1 MDTPVVI
8 TSTVLLLYVFSVPV
22 APQQANQQQPQAF
35 QVKLPDRQS
44 NGGEAAAVAAHDEKN
59 IGYLNSLLK
68 KRKTKLSN
76 DEGSDKQV
84 LKQRVKRKKKRSKA
98 QQDNKLQINKNPAQG
113 SQDFVQRANVVPQN
127 NQNIVAPAL
136 GGVNNNSGGAN
147 NIVGGVNIGGG
158 VNNNIVGGVNSI
170 GGGANNLNENKI
182 KSHIPSAFNDN
193 DALKRAENNNVVMNS
208 RVKVIESLGAKEAP
222 RQQDS
227 VPVLPGNTVRKNN
240 QDRPVDVVGGAN
252 MLQNPAPRGGDIPA
266 NSNFHQEDPPVV
278 QNMQDHKPAESLN
291 DNRAVVHDEVQDSHD
306 EVVEEKNNIIRDN
319 NNHVEVQG
327 AGSVLRNQEN
337 NFQDSNRNWQP
348 VVNNNPPI
356 QQQPHQQPNNK
367 PKKQDSQRIMWDWS
381 DFLINYEQYV
391 MPEQKVRRA
400 PHATTGEPWPMP
412 QYYITS
418 QTKLFRLDREKFHF
432 RISKET
438 CDIIEKAIER
448 YKDYIL
454 YDSVQDMYDN
464 LQHAQGSSLEDVY
477 EKYGDEVHTQ
487 AGYIDE
493 LNIKIRQPC
502 TRLPHDKMDESYDLF
517 IKRTGAFLWAN
528 EVWGA
533 LRGLETFSQ
542 LVFKGTNEELYIRD
556 TVINDYPRFSHRGI
570 LLDSSRHY
578 LFKETIFDVLE
589 GMTQNKMNVLHWH
602 IVDDQSFPYQS
613 KVYPDLSDKGAYHPT
628 FVYTHEDLDEIIEYA
643 RMRGIR
649 VMPEFDTPGH
659 TYSWGLSRPDLL
671 TQCYQGTH
679 PVTGYLGPL
688 DPSKNETYRFLKN
701 LFNEVLHVFKDE
713 YIHLGGDEV
722 PMTCWSSNPEVLQ
735 LLNKLD
741 GKPDEPI
748 NLQNVDPYM
757 YSYDIRKVLEFYEKR
772 LTQDLKE
779 IGRRRKNGVRF
790 VMWQEIMNNNVQLP
804 NDTIIQIWQGDMGDV
819 QRAIDMGYNT
829 LYSTCWYLDLIE
841 YGVKWP
847 KYYNCDPADTSMGYQ
862 IDEKKVLGGE
872 ACMWAEYVDN
882 ENLMTT
888 LWPRASA
895 VAERL
900 WSSKDV
906 KDVDAAGKRLSEHRC
921 RMLSRGLQVG
931 MISGPDYCL
940 RRGHRRDRD
949 NSSNCSVGHCFQ
961 SKDTVQIEKINVRVQ
976 QRGHNLPVP
985 DCNQIISQGGN
996 MFTIAIVIAA
1006 VFIIVA
1012 VSIKATGNR
1021 MMQGRFCRNKN
1032 IFIAFIVIILIYFMC
1047 STSLWMQVLEFKGSF
1062 EKRVK
1067 SSYSD
1072 KG

>member
-1 MDTPVVI
+1 MGTPVVI
-8 TSTVLLLYVFSVPV
+8 TSTVLLLYMFSIPV
-22 APQQANQQQPQAF
+22 APQQANLQQPQAF
-35 QVKLPDRQS
+35 QVRLPDRQ
-44 NGGEAAAVAAHDEKN
+44 NNEAEPAAAHGKN
-59 IGYLNSLLK
+59 IEYLNSLLK
-68 KRKTKLSN
+68 KRKAKVSN
-76 DEGSDKQV
+76 DGIGDKQT
-84 LKQRVKRKKKRSKA
+84 LKSRVKRKKKRSKSL
-98 QQDNKLQINKNPAQG
+98 DGKLSINKNPSPVNLG
-113 SQDFVQRANVVPQN
+113 KPQDFVQRASIVSQN
-127 NQNIVAPAL
+127 NQKVVTPGVGGANTGGGANNNVV
-136 GGVNNNSGGAN
+136 GGVNNN
-147 NIVGGVNIGGG
+147 GV
-158 VNNNIVGGVNSI
+158 
-170 GGGANNLNENKI
+170 GANNLIENKI
-182 KSHIPSAFNDN
+182 KSHLPSAFNNNNNDN
-193 DALKRAENNNVVMNS
+193 DALKRAETNNNVVNS
-208 RVKVIESLGAKEAP
+208 DARVKVIETGGVKQVP
-222 RQQDS
+222 RPQDS
-227 VPVLPGNTVRKNN
+227 LPVLSDNIERKSN
-240 QDRPVDVVGGAN
+240 QDREKPVDVVGGPN
-252 MLQNPAPRGGDIPA
+252 M
-266 NSNFHQEDPPVV
+266 
-278 QNMQDHKPAESLN
+278 MQDPGQLRADIQANARLNQADAPLRDEKPIQVKNELREVA
-291 DNRAVVHDEVQDSHD
+291 HDEVHVNSED
-306 EVVEEKNNIIRDN
+306 EVVEAKDNIVRDN
-319 NNHVEVQG
+319 NNQIRVNEQPVH
-327 AGSVLRNQEN
+327 NQEN
-337 NFQDSNRNWQP
+337 NFQENNRNWQP
-348 VVNNNPPI
+348 VINNNPPPMQQH
-356 QQQPHQQPNNK
+356 QQQVNK

-454 YDSVQDMYDN
+454 YDSVQDTYDN

-570 LLDSSRHY
+570 LLDTARHF
-578 LFKETIFDVLE
+578 LFKDTIFDVLE
-589 GMTQNKMNVLHWH
+589 AMSQNKMNVLHWH

-628 FVYTHEDLDEIIEYA
+628 FVYTHEDLDEIIEYG

-649 VMPEFDTPGH
+649 IMPEFDTPGH

-679 PVTGYLGPL
+679 PVNGYLGPL

-829 LYSTCWYLDLIE
+829 IYSTCWYLDLIE

-882 ENLMTT
+882 ENVMTT

-921 RMLSRGLQVG
+921 RMLSRGLPVG

-976 QRGHNLPVP
+976 QRSHNLPVP

-996 MFTIAIVIAA
+996 MITIAVVIAL
-1006 VFIIVA
+1006 FIVVI

-1032 IFIAFIVIILIYFMC
+1032 IFIAFIVVILIYFMC

-1072 KG
+1072 KGSI